1 MTKLVSVGIHVPTS
15 AVAPL
20 GSGEAYA
27 EFFRHV
33 EALGLDAVW
42 TEDRVLGVPTLD
54 IAHLQRVAEE
64 VAPAVRDWSAAR

>member
-27 EFFRHV
+27 EFFRQV
-33 EALGLDAVW
+33 EALGRDAVW

-54 IAHLQRVAEE
+54 IAHLQRVAGE
-64 VAPAVRDWSAAR
+64 VAPAVRDWSAAG